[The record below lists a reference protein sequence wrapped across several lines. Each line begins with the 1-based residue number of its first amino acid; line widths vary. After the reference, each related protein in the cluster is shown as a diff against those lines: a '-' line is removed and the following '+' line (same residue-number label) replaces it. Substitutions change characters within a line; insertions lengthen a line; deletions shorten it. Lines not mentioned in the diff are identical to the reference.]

1 MDDLAAVTNWQPQV
15 IEKTSSGHLWI
26 EWPELTA
33 DDQPEVDQLMTR
45 RFPDART
52 RTDPVTGRQEIRLRS
67 TWVKP
72 LVKKIN
78 DDILADF

>member
-1 MDDLAAVTNWQPQV
+1 
-15 IEKTSSGHLWI
+15 
-26 EWPELTA
+26 
-33 DDQPEVDQLMTR
+33 MTR